1 MVSEKK
7 VWEFLSFCKVVWI
20 AIYKEEA
27 DRCSLLSP
35 STLLSWGKEDFWV
48 GRLKPRHA
56 EELCACCSTLLLMLP
71 LSALF
76 LAIEW
81 IHISEF
87 SLFSKSNPT
96 IPLFMSSE
104 NQRPLRFLQPLCSW
118 QIGYWFSSIE
128 STSQGQPNY
137 FYSRKQKVPVN
148 LIGSFQVLQR
158 FC

>member
-96 IPLFMSSE
+96 
-104 NQRPLRFLQPLCSW
+104 
-118 QIGYWFSSIE
+118 
-128 STSQGQPNY
+128 NY
-137 FYSRKQKVPVN
+137 SCRVKTRDLYVFYSPSVAGKLVTGSAPLKALAKGSQITSTAENKKSL
-148 LIGSFQVLQR
+148 LI
-158 FC
+158 